1 VKDPTHAG
9 LDVINMV
16 VGIRGSRYTEAD
28 CAFAGHLRRR
38 KLPIPHPLGA
48 KFERSLALSD
58 AERSAINAVSVTLE
72 NRRAGEGLVR
82 TGDRPSR
89 SFLIL
94 SGLLASSKAAMAS
107 GEVQI
112 TCFHLPGDMPDLHG
126 LHLTTLDSDIRALTD
141 CQLAFMAHRDLRRL
155 CDQHPRLAALLWRT
169 TLVDAAIY
177 REWVVNVGQR
187 PAINRIAHVFCELM
201 IRMEVAGLAQDRS
214 CHLGLTQQHLS
225 EATGLSSVHLNR
237 TLQEL
242 RARGLIS
249 FGQGTLTIHD
259 WAALVE
265 LGDFRADF
273 LHLEPAE
280 AA

>member
-1 VKDPTHAG
+1 MA
-9 LDVINMV
+9 
-16 VGIRGSRYTEAD
+16 
-28 CAFAGHLRRR
+28 
-38 KLPIPHPLGA
+38 IPHPLGA

-58 AERSAINAVSVTLE
+58 IDRAAVDALPVTLE
-72 NRRAGEGLVR
+72 SRRAGEGVLR
-82 TGDRPSR
+82 AGDHPSR

-112 TCFHLPGDMPDLHG
+112 TCFHLPGDMPDLQS
-126 LHLTTLDSDIRALTD
+126 LHLAVLDSDIRALTD
-141 CQLAFMAHRDLRRL
+141 CQLAFMAHQDLRRL
-155 CDQHPRLAALLWRT
+155 CEQHPRLAGQLWRT

-187 PAINRIAHVFCELM
+187 PAISRIAHVFCELM
-201 IRMEVAGLAQDRS
+201 LRMEAAGLAQDKS

-225 EATGLSSVHLNR
+225 EATGLSPVHVNR

-249 FGQGTLTIHD
+249 FGQGRLTILN
-259 WAALVE
+259 WEALVE
-265 LGDFRADF
+265 MGDFRADY
-273 LHLEPAE
+273 LHLREPE